1 MSNLYLEKLPEEYLF
16 NYVELSSTN
25 DNSYKYF
32 NSIITAYLSILS
44 ASILLIPLIR
54 LYYSFFFY
62 HSWIW
67 SLLLGVQRRVW
78 KVSASKKGLEG

>member
-1 MSNLYLEKLPEEYLF
+1 MSNLYLEKLPEEYLY

-54 LYYSFFFY
+54 LYYSFFFENEENNDNTLY
-62 HSWIW
+62 IIIYC
-67 SLLLGVQRRVW
+67 VY
-78 KVSASKKGLEG
+78 